1 MNRQTIGLVLILLLI
16 IAPLTAAKPS
26 ERDILIAVTAIS
38 DATIA
43 NVAAYLNTPA
53 LNLPGSIFEK
63 EARATLPKALELK
76 DADLGIYRKTY
87 QSLNKPQSNFLLS
100 LLQSAKGPLNDVALL
115 FLDTHEWEEG
125 QVSLTGRVSTVW
137 GEGVTLASLMTS
149 VVTGGAINPIEAI
162 VDVKAAGTRLSTD
175 VSISGSFLLFTDHEG
190 YFVIEP
196 RELKVNGE

>member
-149 VVTGGAINPIEAI
+149 VVTGGAIDPIEAI
-162 VDVKAAGTRLSTD
+162 VDVTAAGTRLSTD
-175 VSISGSFLLFTDHEG
+175 VSISGSFLLFTDQEG

-196 RELKVNGE
+196 RELQVNGE

>member
-1 MNRQTIGLVLILLLI
+1 MNRQTIGLVLILLLV

-63 EARATLPKALELK
+63 EARATLPKALKLK

-149 VVTGGAINPIEAI
+149 VVTGGAIDPIEAI
-162 VDVKAAGTRLSTD
+162 VDVTAAGTRLSTD

>member
-162 VDVKAAGTRLSTD
+162 VDVTAAGTRLSTD
-175 VSISGSFLLFTDHEG
+175 VSISGSFLLFTDQEG

>member
-175 VSISGSFLLFTDHEG
+175 VSISGSFLLFTDQEG

-196 RELKVNGE
+196 RDLKVNGE

>member
-149 VVTGGAINPIEAI
+149 VVTGGAIDPIEAI

-175 VSISGSFLLFTDHEG
+175 VSISGSFLLFTDQEG

>member
-1 MNRQTIGLVLILLLI
+1 MNRQTIGLVLILLLV

-100 LLQSAKGPLNDVALL
+100 LLQNAKGPLNDVALL

-175 VSISGSFLLFTDHEG
+175 VSISGSFLLFTDQEG

>member
-1 MNRQTIGLVLILLLI
+1 MNRQTIGLVLILLLV

>member
-100 LLQSAKGPLNDVALL
+100 LLQNAKGPLNDVALL

-175 VSISGSFLLFTDHEG
+175 VSISGSFLLFTDQEG

>member
-1 MNRQTIGLVLILLLI
+1 MNRQTIGLVLILLLV

-137 GEGVTLASLMTS
+137 GEGVTLASLITS
-149 VVTGGAINPIEAI
+149 VVTG
-162 VDVKAAGTRLSTD
+162 
-175 VSISGSFLLFTDHEG
+175 
-190 YFVIEP
+190 
-196 RELKVNGE
+196 

>member
-1 MNRQTIGLVLILLLI
+1 MNRQTIGLVLILLLV

-162 VDVKAAGTRLSTD
+162 VDVTAAGTRLSTD
-175 VSISGSFLLFTDHEG
+175 VSISGSFLLFTDQEG

-196 RELKVNGE
+196 RDLKVNGE

>member
-1 MNRQTIGLVLILLLI
+1 MNRQTIGLVLILLLV

-162 VDVKAAGTRLSTD
+162 VDVTAAGTRLSTD

>member
-1 MNRQTIGLVLILLLI
+1 MNRQTIGLVLILLLV

-63 EARATLPKALELK
+63 EARATLPKALELR

-175 VSISGSFLLFTDHEG
+175 VSISGSFLLFTDQEG

>member
-175 VSISGSFLLFTDHEG
+175 VSISGSFLLFTDQEG

>member
-1 MNRQTIGLVLILLLI
+1 MNRQTIGLVLILLLV

-175 VSISGSFLLFTDHEG
+175 VSISGSFLLFTDQEG

-196 RELKVNGE
+196 RDLKVNGE

>member
-1 MNRQTIGLVLILLLI
+1 MNRQTIGLVLILLLV

-149 VVTGGAINPIEAI
+149 VVTGGAIDPIEAI
-162 VDVKAAGTRLSTD
+162 VDVTAAGTRLSTD
-175 VSISGSFLLFTDHEG
+175 VSISGSFLLFTDQEG

>member
-1 MNRQTIGLVLILLLI
+1 MNRQTIGLVLILLLV

-87 QSLNKPQSNFLLS
+87 QSLNKPQSNF
-100 LLQSAKGPLNDVALL
+100 AHC
-115 FLDTHEWEEG
+115 F
-125 QVSLTGRVSTVW
+125 
-137 GEGVTLASLMTS
+137 
-149 VVTGGAINPIEAI
+149 
-162 VDVKAAGTRLSTD
+162 KA
-175 VSISGSFLLFTDHEG
+175 
-190 YFVIEP
+190 P
-196 RELKVNGE
+196 KVR

>member
-149 VVTGGAINPIEAI
+149 VVTGGAIDPIEAI
-162 VDVKAAGTRLSTD
+162 VDVTAAGTRLSTD
-175 VSISGSFLLFTDHEG
+175 VSISGSFLLFTDQEG

>member
-1 MNRQTIGLVLILLLI
+1 MNRQTIGLVLILLLV

-175 VSISGSFLLFTDHEG
+175 VSISGSFLLFTDQEG

>member
-1 MNRQTIGLVLILLLI
+1 MKQRIIGFFLVLLVILF
-16 IAPLTAAKPS
+16 PLTAAKPS

-149 VVTGGAINPIEAI
+149 VVTGGAIDPIEAI
-162 VDVKAAGTRLSTD
+162 VDVTAAGTRLSTD
-175 VSISGSFLLFTDHEG
+175 VSISGSFLLFTDQEG

>member
-1 MNRQTIGLVLILLLI
+1 MNRQTIGLVLILLLV

-162 VDVKAAGTRLSTD
+162 VDVTAAGTRLSTD
-175 VSISGSFLLFTDHEG
+175 VSISGSFLLFTDQEG

>member
-149 VVTGGAINPIEAI
+149 VVTGGAIDPIEAI

>member
-1 MNRQTIGLVLILLLI
+1 MNRQTIGLVLILLLV

-149 VVTGGAINPIEAI
+149 VVTGGAIDPTEAI
-162 VDVKAAGTRLSTD
+162 VDVTAAGTRLSTD
-175 VSISGSFLLFTDHEG
+175 VSISGSFLLFTDQEG

>member
-1 MNRQTIGLVLILLLI
+1 
-16 IAPLTAAKPS
+16 
-26 ERDILIAVTAIS
+26 
-38 DATIA
+38 
-43 NVAAYLNTPA
+43 

-149 VVTGGAINPIEAI
+149 VVTGGAIDPIEAI
-162 VDVKAAGTRLSTD
+162 VDVTAAGTRLSTD
-175 VSISGSFLLFTDHEG
+175 VSISGSFLLFTDQEG

>member
-1 MNRQTIGLVLILLLI
+1 MNRQTIGLVLILLLV

-149 VVTGGAINPIEAI
+149 VVTGGAIDPIEAI
-162 VDVKAAGTRLSTD
+162 VDVTAAGTRLSTD
-175 VSISGSFLLFTDHEG
+175 VSISGSFLLFTDQEG

-196 RELKVNGE
+196 RDLKVNGE

>member
-1 MNRQTIGLVLILLLI
+1 MNRQTIGLVLILLLV

-100 LLQSAKGPLNDVALL
+100 LLQNAKGPLNDVALL

>member
-1 MNRQTIGLVLILLLI
+1 MNRQTIGLVLILLLV

-149 VVTGGAINPIEAI
+149 VVTGGAIDPIEAI
-162 VDVKAAGTRLSTD
+162 VDVTAAGTRLSTD
-175 VSISGSFLLFTDHEG
+175 VSISGSFLLFTDQEG

-196 RELKVNGE
+196 RELQVNGE

>member
-1 MNRQTIGLVLILLLI
+1 MKKRIVGCVLLLLLVLS
-16 IAPLTAAKPS
+16 PLASAKPS

-43 NVAAYLNTPA
+43 NIAAFLNTPS
-53 LNLPGSIFEK
+53 LNLPGSVFEK
-63 EARATLPKALELK
+63 EARATLPKALDLK
-76 DADLGIYRKTY
+76 NADLGVYRRTY

-125 QVSLTGRVSTVW
+125 QVALTGRVSTVW
-137 GEGVTLASLMTS
+137 GEGVTLASLMTKA
-149 VVTGGAINPIEAI
+149 VTGEAIDPIEAV
-162 VDVKAAGTRLSTD
+162 VDVKAIGTRLSTE
-175 VSISGSFLLFTDHEG
+175 VTINGSFLLFTDQEG

-196 RELKVNGE
+196 RHLSVHGE

>member
-1 MNRQTIGLVLILLLI
+1 MNRQTIGLVLILLLV

-63 EARATLPKALELK
+63 EARATLPKALELR

-149 VVTGGAINPIEAI
+149 VVTGGAIDPIEAI
-162 VDVKAAGTRLSTD
+162 VDVTAAGTRLSTD
-175 VSISGSFLLFTDHEG
+175 VSISGSFLLFTDQEG

-196 RELKVNGE
+196 RDLKVNGE